1 MDFILMNWKTS
12 IPGLLALLAVIWNS
26 WQTKTINVQDVI
38 AALVGVGLVQAKDWN
53 VTGGSK
59 QQ

>member
-1 MDFILMNWKTS
+1 MMNNWKTTL
-12 IPGLLALLAVIWNS
+12 PGLVTLLIVFWNA
-26 WQTKTINVQDVI
+26 WQTKTINVNDVV

-53 VTGGSK
+53 VTGGDR